1 MGLVGS
7 GQRCNPSTRLSKLV
21 HACGAPGSFMR
32 AAAGGTRRAQ
42 LLTLSV
48 YADGRE
54 GCLEYCAVNLPAM
67 KGRRCVEPWRAELL
81 PEDLVTTDWTPLER
95 LVVRAFASPTQ
106 NSARFWSSSG
116 KRRHSS
122 ITMNRA
128 DGPDVDLDASAP
140 ACYSDLEEMVVNNTF
155 DGDRYER
162 HSARTRRFVTN
173 VQPYRTGVDNEYAVT
188 SYILLMRSE
197 FDDTTYDIVSAERHD
212 VLRHSLEGL
221 VLARRTVTFDMA
233 ILGAPFPNVIF

>member
-1 MGLVGS
+1 MRGAVEGRVVTGRSRDNGLDAVGATRGPRIRFS
-7 GQRCNPSTRLSKLV
+7 DPEFGEILEFLWEEAALLDHDEQRQWL
-21 HACGAPGSFMR
+21 
-32 AAAGGTRRAQ
+32 
-42 LLTLSV
+42 
-48 YADGRE
+48 
-54 GCLEYCAVNLPAM
+54 
-67 KGRRCVEPWRAELL
+67 
-81 PEDLVTTDWTPLER
+81 R
-95 LVVRAFASPTQ
+95 LVAEDVSYRMP
-106 NSARFWSSSG
+106 
-116 KRRHSS
+116 RRKTVS
-122 ITMNRA
+122 RA